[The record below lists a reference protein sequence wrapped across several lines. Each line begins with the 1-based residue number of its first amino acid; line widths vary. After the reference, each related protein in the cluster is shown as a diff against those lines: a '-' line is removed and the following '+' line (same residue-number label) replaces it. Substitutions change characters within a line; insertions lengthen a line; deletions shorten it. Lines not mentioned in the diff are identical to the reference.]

1 MSKKLTVET
10 SCPLRSSFRVEQVA
24 GMFDVPLTEKLTER
38 FEVELP
44 DDDEPWDIG
53 LIVGPSGS
61 GKSTVAR
68 THFAGAL
75 SERREWPREQAVVEA
90 FDPLGIR
97 ETVGLLT
104 AVGFGSPPAWIKP
117 YEVLSGGERFRC
129 DLARALAVGM
139 KPFSRREKDLVNTES
154 SNTRPT
160 VVFDEFTSTVD
171 RNVARFGSAAV
182 AKAIRSGRV
191 ACRFVAVTCHYD
203 VEPWLEPD
211 WTLDMAT
218 GKLTRR
224 RLRRPEIKL
233 EVYRCSLDAWRLFAR
248 HHYLNGGLS
257 WGARCYVALW
267 NDVPTALC
275 AVLPMFAT
283 RGRWRITR
291 LVTLPD
297 YQGLGIGTRLAE
309 AVGDSYLRAGL
320 RFGITSAHPA
330 LLAHCRRSPR
340 WKLTRVVRCGS
351 GTHDRK
357 FANYRG
363 AAGRATASFELL
375 AERNHAE

>member
-1 MSKKLTVET
+1 VL
-10 SCPLRSSFRVEQVA
+10 
-24 GMFDVPLTEKLTER
+24 
-38 FEVELP
+38 
-44 DDDEPWDIG
+44 
-53 LIVGPSGS
+53 
-61 GKSTVAR
+61 
-68 THFAGAL
+68 
-75 SERREWPREQAVVEA
+75 
-90 FDPLGIR
+90 
-97 ETVGLLT
+97 
-104 AVGFGSPPAWIKP
+104 PPAT
-117 YEVLSGGERFRC
+117 
-129 DLARALAVGM
+129 
-139 KPFSRREKDLVNTES
+139 FSRREKGS
-154 SNTRPT
+154 STADSKARPL
-160 VVFDEFTSTVD
+160 VVFDEFTSVVD

-233 EVYRCSLDAWRLFAR
+233 EVRRCSLDTWRLFAR
-248 HHYLNGGLS
+248 HHYLNGRLS
-257 WGARCYVALW
+257 WGARCYAATW
-267 NDVPTALC
+267 NDVPVAFC

-309 AVGDSYLRAGL
+309 AVGDSYLRDGL
-320 RFGITSAHPA
+320 RFGITAAHPA

-340 WKLTRVVRCGS
+340 WRLTRVVRCGS

-357 FANYRG
+357 ISNYRG

-375 AERNHAE
+375 AERKPAV